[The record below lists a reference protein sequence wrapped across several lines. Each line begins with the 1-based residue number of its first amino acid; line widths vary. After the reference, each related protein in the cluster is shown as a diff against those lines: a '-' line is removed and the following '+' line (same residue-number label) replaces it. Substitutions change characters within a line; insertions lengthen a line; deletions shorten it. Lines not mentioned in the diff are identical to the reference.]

1 MLTSSF
7 PGITNND
14 TTFTKE
20 GQVRTTSKKG
30 EVKIN
35 QNNEF
40 ILVRI

>member
-20 GQVRTTSKKG
+20 AQT
-30 EVKIN
+30 EVKSTKSMN
-35 QNNEF
+35 LF
-40 ILVRI
+40 

>member
-20 GQVRTTSKKG
+20 EQV
-30 EVKIN
+30 EVKSTKTMN
-35 QNNEF
+35 LF
-40 ILVRI
+40 